1 MAADRVAVIT
11 GAGGAIGAAFARA
24 CAGDGYRVVAVHRT
38 ARAGEPD
45 ALAADFE
52 SAAEIASLGERLASL
67 EGVALLV
74 HAAGSYERGSIEELE
89 PERYEHMR
97 RVNVDAAYAV
107 TRAVL
112 PALRAS
118 AGWIVFVNSSVV
130 NQLAPRDV
138 GAYAMTKSA
147 LKSLA
152 DAVRAEENR
161 HGVGV
166 LSVYPGRTAGT
177 LQERLHDLEGRSYA
191 ADGLLQ
197 PGDVARAALNAIGLP
212 PTAEVTD
219 LHIRPRRPPS

>member
-1 MAADRVAVIT
+1 MAAERVAVVT

-24 CAGDGYRVVAVHRT
+24 CAEDGYRVVAIHRT
-38 ARAGEPD
+38 ARADEPK
-45 ALAADFE
+45 ALTADFE
-52 SAAEIASLGERLASL
+52 SAADVAALCELLASLGD
-67 EGVALLV
+67 VALLV
-74 HAAGSYERGSIEELE
+74 HAAGSYERGSIDELE
-89 PERYEHMR
+89 PERYERMR

-112 PALRAS
+112 PALRA
-118 AGWIVFVNSSVV
+118 ARGWVVFVNSSVV

-152 DAVRAEENR
+152 DAVRAEENSS
-161 HGVGV
+161 GVGV
-166 LSVYPGRTAGT
+166 LSIYPGRTAGT

-197 PGDVARAALNAIGLP
+197 PGDVARAALNAIALP